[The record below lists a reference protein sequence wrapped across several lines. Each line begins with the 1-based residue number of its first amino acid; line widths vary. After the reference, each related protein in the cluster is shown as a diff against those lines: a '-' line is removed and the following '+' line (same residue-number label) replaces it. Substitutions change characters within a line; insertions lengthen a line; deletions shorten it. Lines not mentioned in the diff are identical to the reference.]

1 MLKLFRM
8 LRPYRWLIAGIF
20 ILLTAQSLGN
30 LYLPE
35 LNANIINQGIS
46 LGDTAYILR
55 EGGIMLL
62 VSLGLAGVS
71 ILATYLSS
79 YSSMSFGRDMRS
91 RIFRHVESFSQAEV
105 DRFGAPSLI
114 TRCTNDAQQVQM
126 LVHIGLTMMLAAPI
140 MMIGGVIMA
149 TRQDRQLSI
158 LIAVIIPVMLVII
171 VLLLRRALPLFKSMQ
186 KRIDRVNLVMREKLS
201 GVRVIRAFVRTGYET
216 RRFDAANVDL
226 ADVGVKIGH
235 LFAIVMPVMMLLFNL
250 STVAILWFGAKRV
263 EAGMPIGNL
272 TAFLTY
278 VVQILMAVVMAVMM
292 LVMAPRAIAS
302 GERIMAVLDTQPTI
316 HDPASPRA
324 TLESRRGVLSFRDVG
339 FRYPGAEDPV
349 LCGISFET
357 RPGETTAIVGSTGC
371 GKSTLIQLIPRFYD
385 ATEGVIEMGGVDI
398 RELALD
404 DLRGRIGFVPQ
415 RAFLFRG
422 SIADNLRDG
431 RPDATDEEVLH
442 ALEVA
447 QAIDFVKE
455 MPDGPDTLIEQ
466 GGSNVSGG
474 QRQRLA
480 IARAVVRRPDV
491 YIFDDPFSAL
501 DFTTEA
507 ALRAALHKETRDAA
521 VIVVAQRISTV
532 IHADRIV
539 VLDEGSIAGIGTHR
553 QLLET
558 CDVYREIVLSQW
570 SQEESEM
577 PDGDV
582 GSKTGEASV

>member
-371 GKSTLIQLIPRFYD
+371 GKSTLIHLIPRFYD

>member
-46 LGDTAYILR
+46 RGDTAYILR

-316 HDPASPRA
+316 HDPASPRV

-371 GKSTLIQLIPRFYD
+371 GKSTLIHLIPRFYD

-447 QAIDFVKE
+447 QAIGFVKE

-491 YIFDDPFSAL
+491 YIFDDSFSAL

-577 PDGDV
+577 PDEDV
-582 GSKTGEASV
+582 GSKTGEASI